1 MGLASQAEMSAVT
14 ASQQDLDHV
23 EAIVKGASSSFFWGM
38 RSLPLERR
46 RAIYAVYA
54 FCREVDDIADGDEPL
69 DQRKA
74 GLDVWRAEIDRL
86 YDGAPT
92 NAITRALLTPISAYT
107 LERADFN
114 AVIDGMEM
122 DAEEAIQAPSWDEL
136 MVYCDRVACAVGR
149 LCVRIFGQ
157 PGDEGRRLADA
168 LGTALQLTNI
178 LRDVHE
184 DAQRDRVYLPKNILS
199 DHGITDFDPAHVLNH
214 PHLLAAW
221 RTLADRTGEE
231 FERAEQA
238 LAQCAPDKVR
248 PARIMMEVYRR
259 KFDRMTARAVERI
272 PKPPKRGS
280 LEHIFQKAEKL
291 LMAARY
297 GFG

>member
-1 MGLASQAEMSAVT
+1 MGLASQADMSDVS
-14 ASQQDLDHV
+14 ASQRDLDHV

-54 FCREVDDIADGDEPL
+54 FCREVDDIADGEEPL

-74 GLDVWRAEIDRL
+74 ELDVWRAEIDRL

-92 NAITRALLTPISAYT
+92 NAITRALLTPISAYE

-122 DAEEAIQAPSWDEL
+122 DAEEAIQAPSWDDL

-157 PGDEGRRLADA
+157 PGEEGRELADA

-184 DAQRDRVYLPKNILS
+184 DAERDRLYLPRNILEA
-199 DHGITDFDPAHVLNH
+199 HGITEFDPNHVLDH
-214 PHLLAAW
+214 PNLLAAW
-221 RTLADRTGEE
+221 RTLAEE
-231 FERAEQA
+231 TENAFQRAEQA
-238 LAQCAPDKVR
+238 LARCTPEKVR

-272 PKPPKRGS
+272 PQPPKRGS

-291 LMAARY
+291 LLAARY